1 MKKALMFVL
10 LALLA
15 GRATAQN
22 IVYQDAT
29 TRFTLIT
36 DGVIRMEWSPEG
48 KFTDRRSFLRS
59 ERNYAPVDAKVS
71 NGATVTIRTS
81 QMTVKYRKGTGRFTA
96 SNLSISSAKKSP
108 VAFEWKPGTEAKGNL
123 KGTYRTLDGYHGGSF
138 RGNGY
143 DNGNP
148 IPMPI
153 EDGLISTDGWTFI
166 DDSSNLLFSDDD
178 FAWVEERGQGDCQ
191 DYYFMAYGHN
201 YKKAL
206 HDYTV
211 FAGKVPLPPRYAFGY
226 WWSRYWSYSDG
237 EMRDLVKKFHDY
249 GLPLDVL
256 VVDMDWHWTEEGKGG
271 WTGYTWNKR
280 LFPNPD
286 RFLQWL
292 QDEKLHITLNLH
304 PADGVKPYEE
314 KYPQLARWMGM
325 NPDEKKDINFV
336 GSDKRMMDGWFDIIL
351 NPMRKA
357 GVDFWWLDWQQHPTD
372 PVVKTLSNT
381 WWLNYLFFTKAEKE
395 GTTRPLIYHRWGG
408 LGNHRYQVG
417 FSGDTYSTWESLDFQ
432 PYFNSTASNVLYG
445 YWSHDLGGHQFIQG
459 AKQLD
464 YELMVRWHQF
474 GAFSPIMRSHSSKSG
489 AMRKEP
495 WVYPLDKQEAIREII
510 KKRYELA
517 PYTYTMA
524 RECYDTG
531 ISLCRPM
538 YYDYPEA
545 KEAYAFKNEY
555 MYGDDLLVMPITA
568 PAVDGYSTAHVW
580 LPEGND
586 WYEMYTGARL
596 SGGQTVDRQFLIDE
610 YPVYV
615 KAGAVIPTYE
625 DVKNLRSNTETVVYE
640 VYPGAEGKARF
651 YEDNGNDQNYA
662 TRYAVTEI
670 TNRGTA
676 TSQTITIGRRQGSYE
691 EMPAVRTVKVKA
703 MCMPQPDRVTV
714 DGREAHAEFNPVDFS
729 YTVELADMDPNV
741 EHVVTFHNDSP
752 RPSVDALIGNARRI
766 KNTLTELK
774 YRDAGIILCEGL
786 GEMGSIG
793 EALLYNPSEYNSRVE
808 QFQHNM
814 AELPAL
820 LDRQRLS
827 DDNKRWFLKSM
838 NRQ

>member
-1 MKKALMFVL
+1 MKKILL
-10 LALLA
+10 LALIFVITGKLYS
-15 GRATAQN
+15 QN
-22 IVYQDAT
+22 IVYQDAN

-36 DGVIRMEWSPEG
+36 DGVVRMEWSDDG
-48 KFTDRRSFLRS
+48 KFTDKRSFLRT
-59 ERNYAPVDAKVS
+59 ERNYAPVAAKVS
-71 NGATVTIRTS
+71 KSGDNITIQTS
-81 QMTVKYRKGTGRFTA
+81 QMTLKYKKGTGRFTDKNLTIVSPKKA
-96 SNLSISSAKKSP
+96 SVNFA
-108 VAFEWKPGTEAKGNL
+108 WNPGSESKGNL
-123 KGTYRTLDGYHGGSF
+123 KGTYRTLDGYHGGYF

-143 DNGNP
+143 DNGKP
-148 IPMPI
+148 VPMPI
-153 EDGLISTDGWTFI
+153 ENGLISTDGWTFI
-166 DDSSNLLFSDDD
+166 DDSQNLLFNDED
-178 FAWVEERGQGDCQ
+178 FAWVEERAQGEHQ

-206 HDYTV
+206 GDYTK

-237 EMRDLVKKFHDY
+237 ELRDLVNKFHSYDI
-249 GLPLDVL
+249 PLDVL

-271 WTGYTWNKR
+271 WTGYTWNRR
-280 LFPNPD
+280 LFPDPNK
-286 RFLQWL
+286 FLGWL
-292 QDEKLHITLNLH
+292 QSEKLHITLNLH
-304 PADGVKPYEE
+304 PADGIKTYEE
-314 KYPQLARWMGM
+314 KYPEMSRWLGR

-336 GSDKRMMDGWFDIIL
+336 ASDKRMMDGWFNIVL

-372 PVVKTLSNT
+372 PVVKSLSNT

-395 GTTRPLIYHRWGG
+395 GNTRPLIYHRWGG

-417 FSGDTYSTWESLDFQ
+417 FSGDSYSTWESLDFQ

-459 AKQLD
+459 ANKLD

-489 AMRKEP
+489 DMRKEP
-495 WVYPLDKQEAIREII
+495 WVYPGDKQDAIREII

-545 KEAYAFKNEY
+545 KEAYDYKNEY
-555 MYGDDLLVMPITA
+555 MFGDNLLVMPITA
-568 PAVDGYSTAHVW
+568 PAKDGYATANVW
-580 LPEGND
+580 LPAGND
-586 WYEMYTGARL
+586 WYEMYTGSML
-596 SGGQTVDRQFLIDE
+596 KGGQKVDRQFQIDE

-615 KAGAVIPTYE
+615 KAGSVIPSYE
-625 DVKNLRSNTETVVYE
+625 NVKNLRNNSETVVFE
-640 VYPGAEGKARF
+640 VYPGENGSINF

-662 TRYAVTEI
+662 SHFATTQVTNMRAGNE
-670 TNRGTA
+670 
-676 TSQTITIGRRQGSYE
+676 QVITIKARKGEYE
-691 EMPAVRTVKVKA
+691 EMPATRTFKVKA
-703 MCMPQPDRVTV
+703 MGMAQPDMATV
-714 DGREAHAEFNPVDFS
+714 DGKEVNIEFNPVDFS
-729 YTVELADMDPNV
+729 YTVVLENMNPGVD
-741 EHVVTFHNDSP
+741 HVVKFITNGT
-752 RPSVDALIGNARRI
+752 RPSVDGLVGNARRI
-766 KNTLTELK
+766 KKTLTEMK

-793 EALLYNPSEYNSRVE
+793 EGILYNPSEYNQRVE
-808 QFQHNM
+808 LFQKNM
-814 AELPAL
+814 EQLPAL
-820 LDRQRLS
+820 LDKQKLN
-827 DDNKRWFLKSM
+827 DGNKSWFLKSM
-838 NRQ
+838 NK